1 MLLVNN
7 LSVNY
12 KLPVLDGVS
21 ISISPGELVCLIGKS
36 GSGKTTLLNSICQG
50 HPNIQRISSI
60 ALITQESLLLNWR
73 TAFENVILPLEL
85 KGTIST
91 STIDK
96 ARRLLTTVGLENSLN
111 KLPKELS
118 GGMKQRVALAR
129 GLLEE
134 AELYLFDEPLSAIDF
149 DLRILLGK
157 TIRDFIISNKRGALF
172 VTHNLEEAIALGDRV
187 LVLGGSP
194 GKIVFEQAIS
204 LSESNRDPVSLRAQ
218 PEFANLFGSL
228 WGALGL

>member
-1 MLLVNN
+1 MLFVNN

-12 KLPVLDGVS
+12 QLPVLDRVS
-21 ISISPGELVCLIGKS
+21 LSVNPGELVCLIGKS

-50 HPNIQRISSI
+50 HLDVKRTPSI
-60 ALITQESLLLNWR
+60 ALVTQESLLLNWR
-73 TAFENVILPLEL
+73 TALQNVLLPVEL
-85 KGTIST
+85 KGTVST

-96 ARRLLTTVGLENSLN
+96 AKELLATVGLEKSFD
-111 KLPKELS
+111 KLPLELS

-129 GLLEE
+129 SLLEE

-149 DLRILLGK
+149 DLRILIGK
-157 TIRDFIISNKRGALF
+157 TIRDFIVANQRGALF

-194 GKIVFEQAIS
+194 GKIVFEQSIS
-204 LSESNRDPVSLRAQ
+204 LSESKRDPVSLRAN
-218 PEFANLFGSL
+218 PEFANLFGNL